1 MQAQLLPLLA
11 LAPFSS
17 PVTSLG
23 SFLLL
28 ASDNRLLDGPGRLS
42 FINNDGGA
50 GVLFDSDSIHVV
62 HGLPSASPLHEH
74 LVLCPYHAAH
84 QHTHHLTFRGHL
96 SIHPAALPLYEHF
109 IVIAARATAH
119 YDAVPAFHQ
128 AAMPRLLI
136 RKFFFA
142 ARKRTPVHTCAHL
155 ASSTPLHAIATATQT
170 AAYTS
175 YAKTI
180 MTDRQRHSPTVT
192 HQVPV

>member
-136 RKFFFA
+136 RKFFCRPQTHACPHMRAPGLQHAA
-142 ARKRTPVHTCAHL
+142 ARHRHRDTNRGVHILC
-155 ASSTPLHAIATATQT
+155 QNNN
-170 AAYTS
+170 
-175 YAKTI
+175 
-180 MTDRQRHSPTVT
+180 D
-192 HQVPV
+192 